1 MADENLNKQDVDLS
15 QLKNI
20 EFSTAWTPA
29 DSGSSK
35 KDYLSDKP
43 FAKRDFKGK
52 RKPFKSSKP
61 FKKFDK
67 DAPRK
72 FADGADGEKREFKA
86 PFKGKKFQKRGNFK
100 KPFNFTMEVNFYPED
115 EPFSTLSD
123 LLRRLKRTYQLF
135 EIAKIILEKPERYV
149 VVAKNL
155 PDADG
160 NVAPVYCAQPFN
172 IPFDDEQSAKAYA
185 VKEKV
190 AELFDKV
197 QVEVEAPKGNFLV
210 VHKCGYSGELLGA
223 PNWHK
228 YADYVKEFHRER
240 FPNIPYEKYL
250 ARITS
255 SNDPEEIQKWVDN
268 MKTATVYKLKETGE
282 TFDTFEKAAAY
293 VSQKYTD
300 TLVFAYDHVRISGVN
315 VSKIPAGRIRDN
327 IVNQREMQLKFSLNT
342 ANNLRG
348 RLRRSNFAI
357 YKRGN
362 KGFAFVSAVR
372 RKFLFEGDKLSDLPQ
387 SVFEFILANPGIKAE
402 EMPYKFLGIEFKA
415 AETKEQS
422 LQAQVESKEA
432 ENAQCAACNSAEN
445 TDAEK
450 AQMQQAPEQPAEAV
464 LADSDKT
471 ENKVSGENAAK
482 LAQIAS
488 ELHWLVSEG
497 YVVEYSDS
505 SLQANPYLPKP
516 KNKAE
521 NADEAA
527 QQLGEKD
534 EPLPSQSAS
543 LQEKPAADSA
553 AEQKDESPASNEK

>member
-1 MADENLNKQDVDLS
+1 MADDNLNKQDVDLS

-72 FADGADGEKREFKA
+72 FADRPDGEKKEFKA

-115 EPFSTLSD
+115 EPFATLSD

-240 FPNIPYEKYL
+240 FPNVPYEKYL

-315 VSKIPAGRIRDN
+315 VAKIPAGRIRDN
-327 IVNQREMQLKFSLNT
+327 IVNQREMQLKFALNT

-402 EMPYKFLGIEFKA
+402 EMPYKFMGLEFKA
-415 AETKEQS
+415 NENKEQS
-422 LQAQVESKEA
+422 LLSQVESKEA
-432 ENAQCAACNSAEN
+432 ENAQAV
-445 TDAEK
+445 
-450 AQMQQAPEQPAEAV
+450 QPEQESQAAEAQS
-464 LADSDKT
+464 ADA
-471 ENKVSGENAAK
+471 VAPVPENAEPAISQENATK

-534 EPLPSQSAS
+534 EPLPSQAAS
-543 LQEKPAADSA
+543 EQPEQEADNA
-553 AEQKDESPASNEK
+553 PEQNGESSVTSEN

>member
-1 MADENLNKQDVDLS
+1 MADDNLNKQDVDLS

-72 FADGADGEKREFKA
+72 FADRPDGEKKEFKA

-115 EPFSTLSD
+115 EPFATLSD

-240 FPNIPYEKYL
+240 FPNVPYEKYL

-315 VSKIPAGRIRDN
+315 VAKIPAGRIRDN
-327 IVNQREMQLKFSLNT
+327 IVNQREMQLKFALNT

-402 EMPYKFLGIEFKA
+402 EMPYKFMGLEFKA
-415 AETKEQS
+415 NENKEQS
-422 LQAQVESKEA
+422 LLSQVESKEA
-432 ENAQCAACNSAEN
+432 ENAQAV
-445 TDAEK
+445 
-450 AQMQQAPEQPAEAV
+450 QPEQESQAAEAQSANAV
-464 LADSDKT
+464 AP
-471 ENKVSGENAAK
+471 VPENAEPAISQENATK

-534 EPLPSQSAS
+534 EPLPSQAAS
-543 LQEKPAADSA
+543 EQPEQEADNA
-553 AEQKDESPASNEK
+553 PEQNGESSVTSEN

>member
-1 MADENLNKQDVDLS
+1 MADDNLNKQDVDLS

-72 FADGADGEKREFKA
+72 FADRPDGEKKEFKA

-115 EPFSTLSD
+115 EPFATLSD

-240 FPNIPYEKYL
+240 FPNVPYEKYL

-315 VSKIPAGRIRDN
+315 VAKIPAGRIRDN
-327 IVNQREMQLKFSLNT
+327 IVNQREMQLKFALNT

-402 EMPYKFLGIEFKA
+402 EMPYKFMGLEFKA
-415 AETKEQS
+415 NENKEQS
-422 LQAQVESKEA
+422 LLSQVESKEA
-432 ENAQCAACNSAEN
+432 ENAQAV
-445 TDAEK
+445 
-450 AQMQQAPEQPAEAV
+450 QPEQESQAAEAQP
-464 LADSDKT
+464 ADA
-471 ENKVSGENAAK
+471 VAPVPENAEPAISQENATK

-534 EPLPSQSAS
+534 EPLPSQAAS
-543 LQEKPAADSA
+543 EQPEQEADNA
-553 AEQKDESPASNEK
+553 PEQNGESSVTSEN

>member
-1 MADENLNKQDVDLS
+1 MADDNLNKQDVDLS

-72 FADGADGEKREFKA
+72 FADRPDGEKKEFKA

-115 EPFSTLSD
+115 EPFATLSD

-172 IPFDDEQSAKAYA
+172 IPFDDEQSAKTYA

-250 ARITS
+250 ARISS

-268 MKTATVYKLKETGE
+268 MKTAIVYKLKETGE

-315 VSKIPAGRIRDN
+315 VAKIPAGRIYDN

-372 RKFLFEGDKLSDLPQ
+372 RKFLFEGDRLSDLPQ

-402 EMPYKFLGIEFKA
+402 EMPYKFLGLEFKA
-415 AETKEQS
+415 KENKEQS
-422 LQAQVESKEA
+422 LLSQVESKEA
-432 ENAQCAACNSAEN
+432 ENAQAAQL
-445 TDAEK
+445 
-450 AQMQQAPEQPAEAV
+450 AQESQEAEAN
-464 LADSDKT
+464 AQPT
-471 ENKVSGENAAK
+471 EAVQSVSENAESAVSQESATK

-516 KNKAE
+516 KNKSE
-521 NADEAA
+521 NADDAA

-534 EPLPSQSAS
+534 EPLPSQAASEQPEQEADNAPEQNGESSATS
-543 LQEKPAADSA
+543 E
-553 AEQKDESPASNEK
+553 N

>member
-432 ENAQCAACNSAEN
+432 ENAQCAACNSAEK
-445 TDAEK
+445 AEP
-450 AQMQQAPEQPAEAV
+450 QQAPEQPAEAV
-464 LADSDKT
+464 LADSDKADNT
-471 ENKVSGENAAK
+471 ENGVSCENAAK

-543 LQEKPAADSA
+543 LQEEPATDSA

>member
-1 MADENLNKQDVDLS
+1 MADDNLNKQDVDLS

-72 FADGADGEKREFKA
+72 FADRPDGEKKEFKA

-115 EPFSTLSD
+115 EPFATLSD

-240 FPNIPYEKYL
+240 FPNVPYEKYL

-315 VSKIPAGRIRDN
+315 VAKIPAGRIRDN
-327 IVNQREMQLKFSLNT
+327 IVNQREMQLKFALNT

-402 EMPYKFLGIEFKA
+402 EMPYKFMGLEFKA
-415 AETKEQS
+415 NENKEQS
-422 LQAQVESKEA
+422 LLSQVESKEA
-432 ENAQCAACNSAEN
+432 ENAQAV
-445 TDAEK
+445 
-450 AQMQQAPEQPAEAV
+450 QPEQESQAAEAQS
-464 LADSDKT
+464 ADA
-471 ENKVSGENAAK
+471 VAPVPENAEPAISQENATK

-534 EPLPSQSAS
+534 EPLPSQAASA
-543 LQEKPAADSA
+543 QEEAAADNP
-553 AEQKDESPASNEK
+553 AENSTTDEK

>member
-1 MADENLNKQDVDLS
+1 MADDNLNKQDVDLS

-72 FADGADGEKREFKA
+72 FADRPDGEKKEFKA

-115 EPFSTLSD
+115 EPFATLSD

-155 PDADG
+155 PDADS

-240 FPNIPYEKYL
+240 FPNVPYEKYL

-315 VSKIPAGRIRDN
+315 VAKIPAGRIRDN
-327 IVNQREMQLKFSLNT
+327 IVNQREMQLKFALNT

-402 EMPYKFLGIEFKA
+402 EMPYKFMGLEFKA
-415 AETKEQS
+415 NENKEQS
-422 LQAQVESKEA
+422 LLSQVESKEA
-432 ENAQCAACNSAEN
+432 ENAQAV
-445 TDAEK
+445 
-450 AQMQQAPEQPAEAV
+450 QPEQESQAAEAQS
-464 LADSDKT
+464 ADA
-471 ENKVSGENAAK
+471 VAPVPENAEPAISQENATK

-534 EPLPSQSAS
+534 EPLPSQAAS
-543 LQEKPAADSA
+543 EQPEQEADNA
-553 AEQKDESPASNEK
+553 PEQNGESSVTSEN

>member
-1 MADENLNKQDVDLS
+1 MADDNLNKQDVDLS

-72 FADGADGEKREFKA
+72 FADRPDGEKKEFKA

-115 EPFSTLSD
+115 EPFATLSD

-240 FPNIPYEKYL
+240 FPNVPYEKYL

-315 VSKIPAGRIRDN
+315 VAKIPAGRIRDN
-327 IVNQREMQLKFSLNT
+327 IVNQREMQLKFALNT

-402 EMPYKFLGIEFKA
+402 EMPYKFMGLEFKA
-415 AETKEQS
+415 NENKEQS
-422 LQAQVESKEA
+422 LLSQVESKEA
-432 ENAQCAACNSAEN
+432 ENAQAV
-445 TDAEK
+445 
-450 AQMQQAPEQPAEAV
+450 QPEQESQAAEAQS
-464 LADSDKT
+464 ADA
-471 ENKVSGENAAK
+471 VAPIPENAEPAISQENATK

-534 EPLPSQSAS
+534 EPLPSQAAS
-543 LQEKPAADSA
+543 EQPEQEADNA
-553 AEQKDESPASNEK
+553 PEQNGESSVTSEN

>member
-1 MADENLNKQDVDLS
+1 MMADDNLNKQDVDLS

-72 FADGADGEKREFKA
+72 FADRPDGEKKEFKA

-115 EPFSTLSD
+115 EPFATLSD

-240 FPNIPYEKYL
+240 FPNVPYEKYL

-315 VSKIPAGRIRDN
+315 VAKIPAGRIRDN
-327 IVNQREMQLKFSLNT
+327 IVNQREMQLKFALNT

-402 EMPYKFLGIEFKA
+402 EMPYKFMGLEFKA
-415 AETKEQS
+415 NENKEQS
-422 LQAQVESKEA
+422 LLSQVESKEA
-432 ENAQCAACNSAEN
+432 ENAQAV
-445 TDAEK
+445 
-450 AQMQQAPEQPAEAV
+450 QPEQESQAAEAQP
-464 LADSDKT
+464 ADA
-471 ENKVSGENAAK
+471 VAPVPENAEPAISQENATK

-534 EPLPSQSAS
+534 EPLPSQAAS
-543 LQEKPAADSA
+543 EQPEQEADNA
-553 AEQKDESPASNEK
+553 PEQNGESSVTSEN

>member
-1 MADENLNKQDVDLS
+1 MADDNLNKQDVDLS

-72 FADGADGEKREFKA
+72 FADRPDGEKKEFKA

-115 EPFSTLSD
+115 EPFATLSD

-240 FPNIPYEKYL
+240 FPNVPYEKYL

-315 VSKIPAGRIRDN
+315 VAKIPAGRIRDN
-327 IVNQREMQLKFSLNT
+327 IVNQREMQLKFALNT

-402 EMPYKFLGIEFKA
+402 EMPYKFMGLEFKA
-415 AETKEQS
+415 NENKEQS
-422 LQAQVESKEA
+422 LLSQVESKEA
-432 ENAQCAACNSAEN
+432 ENAQAV
-445 TDAEK
+445 
-450 AQMQQAPEQPAEAV
+450 QPEQESQAAEAQS
-464 LADSDKT
+464 ADA
-471 ENKVSGENAAK
+471 VAPVPENAEPAISQENATK

-534 EPLPSQSAS
+534 EPLPSQAASEQPEQEADNAPEQNGESSATS
-543 LQEKPAADSA
+543 E
-553 AEQKDESPASNEK
+553 N

>member
-1 MADENLNKQDVDLS
+1 MADDNLNKQDVDLS

-72 FADGADGEKREFKA
+72 FADRPDGEKKEFKA

-115 EPFSTLSD
+115 EPFATLSD

-240 FPNIPYEKYL
+240 FPNVPYEKYL

-315 VSKIPAGRIRDN
+315 VAKIPAGRIRDN
-327 IVNQREMQLKFSLNT
+327 IVNQREMQLKFALNT

-402 EMPYKFLGIEFKA
+402 EMPYKFMGLEFKA
-415 AETKEQS
+415 NENKEQS
-422 LQAQVESKEA
+422 LLSQVESKEA
-432 ENAQCAACNSAEN
+432 ENAQAV
-445 TDAEK
+445 
-450 AQMQQAPEQPAEAV
+450 QPEQESQAAEAQS
-464 LADSDKT
+464 ADA
-471 ENKVSGENAAK
+471 VAPVPENAEPAISQENATK

-534 EPLPSQSAS
+534 EPLPSQAASEQPEHEADNAPEQNGESSATS
-543 LQEKPAADSA
+543 E
-553 AEQKDESPASNEK
+553 N